1 MRHASI
7 DILRTAAI
15 ALMVLVHFLENL
27 AGALWTPA
35 GFGAPL
41 FAFLAGVSFRIWV
54 RSQEAKGTSDAAIT
68 KVGVRR
74 GLFLFALG
82 LGFNFFVWLPDDL
95 YNWDV
100 LTAIGTG
107 LAVLA
112 LARHLPGGFLAFVS
126 AVIFVIAPFLRV
138 QADYDAYWLELYFQC
153 DKTLPEILIGYFS
166 TGYFPLFPWVLF
178 PIAGYVA
185 GKAVYP
191 DPADAGDGPPSV
203 RPLLTW
209 GAVLV
214 AASVA
219 LRVVRPY
226 LPDPLPSTILK
237 GWTMFPASPE
247 YVTGVLGIALIL
259 FGTLYVWVD
268 RRQKLARFPRLL
280 AVTRTMSRHTL
291 SIYLLHHV
299 LHLWP
304 LWVYGYFSGDTA
316 TAYWREA
323 MSIEM
328 AVALT
333 PVCLAVCYLLAWWAD
348 RREWPTAESA
358 MRWVCD

>member
-1 MRHASI
+1 MRQASL

-54 RSQEAKGTSDAAIT
+54 RSQEAKGKSDAAIT

-82 LGFNFFVWLPDDL
+82 LAFNFLVWLPDDL

-112 LARHLPGGFLAFVS
+112 FLRHQPGGFLALVCVVVFVL
-126 AVIFVIAPFLRV
+126 APFLRV
-138 QADYDAYWLELYFQC
+138 QADYDAYWLERYFQC
-153 DKTLPEILIGYFS
+153 DKTLPEIVIGYFC
-166 TGYFPLFPWVLF
+166 TGYFPLFPWLVF
-178 PIAGYVA
+178 PIAGYLA
-185 GKAVYP
+185 GKAVFT
-191 DPADAGDGPPSV
+191 DPGEDGDGPPSV
-203 RPLLTW
+203 RLLLGW

-214 AASVA
+214 AVSVG
-219 LRVVRPY
+219 LRAVQPF
-226 LPDPLPSTILK
+226 LPDPLPTTVVK

-247 YVTGVLGIALIL
+247 YVTGVLGMALIL
-259 FGTLYVWVD
+259 FAALHVWVD

-280 AVTRTMSRHTL
+280 AVTQTMSRHTL
-291 SIYLLHHV
+291 SMYLLHHV

-304 LWVYGYFSGDTA
+304 LWVFGYFYGET
-316 TAYWREA
+316 TTQYWREA

-333 PVCLAVCYLLAWWAD
+333 PVCLAVCYLLVWWAS
-348 RREWPTAESA
+348 RREWPTAESL